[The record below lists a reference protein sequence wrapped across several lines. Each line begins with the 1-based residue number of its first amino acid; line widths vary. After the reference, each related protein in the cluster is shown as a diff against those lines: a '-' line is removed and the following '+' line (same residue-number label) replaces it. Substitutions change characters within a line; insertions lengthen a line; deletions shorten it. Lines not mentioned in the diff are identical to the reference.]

1 LICVVM
7 ALIMARQLCEIVF
20 TAIGRPRLNLAV
32 QAQASLLSLAGVAIG
47 AAFGLLPAAIGWS
60 LRTLPFLTS
69 SAGLMRRHAG
79 ITLSDQARAVI
90 GPFAAAGVM
99 AVGLIAAQAL
109 TPAYT
114 SPGLRLIWLIPLGSM
129 LYAAALLAFDSVARA
144 DAGLLLRRASGR
156 SG

>member
-1 LICVVM
+1 
-7 ALIMARQLCEIVF
+7 
-20 TAIGRPRLNLAV
+20 
-32 QAQASLLSLAGVAIG
+32 
-47 AAFGLLPAAIGWS
+47 
-60 LRTLPFLTS
+60 
-69 SAGLMRRHAG
+69 
-79 ITLSDQARAVI
+79 
-90 GPFAAAGVM
+90 M